1 MGNSVF
7 LDYRPLHD
15 RLVCID
21 SDGCVFDTMEIKH
34 KECFCPSMIQI
45 WGLQPISK
53 YAREAWE
60 FANLYSKDRG
70 RSRFID
76 LVKTFDLLEDWD
88 EVKEYEFSFP
98 DIGSLRRWVDS
109 SPILNQGALK
119 DSDDP
124 VLLRTL
130 QWSLDCNKRIAE
142 MVKGIPPFP
151 GAGESIRRLSQ
162 KADIAIVS
170 ATAKDAL
177 LREWKEHG
185 LLSYVRILCSQEEGS
200 KSQCI
205 EALKGHYQKGNI
217 LMVGDAPGDQEA
229 AHTNG
234 ALFYPIRPGQEIA
247 SWKEFLDV
255 GMECFLRGEYTKER
269 EEACISRFD
278 DCLPE
283 IPWWKKGKPAEKGF
297 SAGI

>member
-1 MGNSVF
+1 MDNQIF
-7 LDYRPLHD
+7 PNYRPSHD

-88 EVKEYEFSFP
+88 QVKAYHFSFP
-98 DIGSLRRWVDS
+98 DTGSLRKWVADS
-109 SPILNQGALK
+109 PVLNQEALK
-119 DSDDP
+119 GSRDP
-124 VLLRTL
+124 VLMRTL
-130 QWSLDCNKRIAE
+130 EWSLDCNRRIAE

-151 GAGESIRRLSQ
+151 GAGECIRELAE

-170 ATAKDAL
+170 ATARDAL
-177 LREWKEHG
+177 VREWEEHG
-185 LLSYVRILCSQEEGS
+185 LLSYVTILCSQEEGS

-205 EALKGHYQKGNI
+205 EALKGHYSKDHI
-217 LMVGDAPGDQEA
+217 LMMGDAPGDREA
-229 AHTNG
+229 AHKNG
-234 ALFYPIRPGQEIA
+234 ALFYPIRPGEEMA
-247 SWKEFLDV
+247 SWREFSESK
-255 GMECFLRGEYTKER
+255 MECFLKGEYTRK
-269 EEACISRFD
+269 EEAAQIVRFD
-278 DCLPE
+278 QCLPE
-283 IPWWKKGKPAEKGF
+283 IPWWKRNKPAEKGF